1 MSLRFAKIVSLA
13 AIAGAAGFSL
23 WARGRLPDA
32 AIATHFDAAGRANGY
47 MPRDTALAFM
57 PVMSLALWAVMLW
70 ILPAIM
76 PKKGRLERSSEA
88 YGASVV
94 VILLFLSVVHIGVI
108 ALALH
113 FPVDLKRV
121 ILFGTGL
128 LFVVLGNYLPKTRY
142 NYVMGIRSPWTLASE
157 EVWDKT
163 HRFSGPLFMLL
174 GAFVIGDAAL
184 VAFPLAFMLMVP
196 AALAVSVVCVAYSYI
211 VAKRLN
217 LA

>member
-1 MSLRFAKIVSLA
+1 MSLKFAKIVSLA
-13 AIAGAAGFSL
+13 AVAAAAGFSL
-23 WARGRLPDA
+23 WARARLPDVP
-32 AIATHFDAAGRANGY
+32 IATHFDAAGHANGY
-47 MPRDTALAFM
+47 MPRDMALAFM
-57 PVMSLALWAVMLW
+57 PAMGLGLGVIMLW

-76 PKKGRLERSSEA
+76 PKTGRLERSSEA

-94 VILLFLSVVHIGVI
+94 VLLLFLSLVHAGVI

-113 FPVDLKRV
+113 YPVDLKRMV
-121 ILFGTGL
+121 LFGIGL
-128 LFVVLGNYLPKTRY
+128 LFAVLGNYLPKTRF

-157 EVWDKT
+157 EVWDRT

-184 VAFPLAFMLMVP
+184 APFPLAFMLMVP
-196 AALAVSVVCVAYSYI
+196 AALAVSLVCVGYSYI
-211 VAKRLN
+211 VARKLN